1 MTSGSRLPTWKE
13 RENNKK
19 RERRRRAIA
28 ARIFTGLRQ
37 YGNYKLPK
45 HCDNNEVL
53 KALCAEAG
61 WTVEEDGTTY
71 RKGAK
76 PVERMEICAS
86 APASPTSYR
95 ASVEGTSLIPWL
107 KGLSTVARGVGGAT
121 GSTSS
126 SSGLP
131 PLHMGHGG
139 SSSAPV
145 TPPIS
150 SPRAKA
156 NVKSDWDTI
165 CRPDGLPD
173 CPASAFCAAAGM
185 WSHHSP
191 FGSGGNG
198 SLAASNVR
206 LATIGEA
213 PDGCRTPSSD
223 IGDSEPYVLEILNK
237 CSSLKSGRWVNG
249 MRVHSDPGGSTIGI
263 SGNTA
268 QMSDDLSFGAFP
280 VAVAD
285 AISETMSARLWRPG
299 QTQIS
304 PCSSV
309 CGMVEKHSNSRD
321 HAGLAFEVEINPNL
335 TQPSGCNLSSLEGG
349 TSGQDRHRRK
359 MENHLELTLATPV
372 SSP

>member
-1 MTSGSRLPTWKE
+1 MTSGTRLPTWKE

-76 PVERMEICAS
+76 PVERMDICAS

-95 ASVEGTSLIPWL
+95 AAVEGTSLIPWL
-107 KGLSTVARGVGGAT
+107 KGLSTVAGGVGAGT
-121 GSTSS
+121 SSTSS

-131 PLHMGHGG
+131 PLHMSYGG

-150 SPRAKA
+150 SPRAKG
-156 NVKSDWDTI
+156 NVKTEWDTI
-165 CRPDGLPD
+165 CRSDGLPD

-185 WSHHSP
+185 WSHHSS
-191 FGSGGNG
+191 FVSGNSG
-198 SLAASNVR
+198 SLPVSNMR
-206 LATIGEA
+206 LATIGEV

-223 IGDSEPYVLEILNK
+223 VGDSEPYVLEFLNK
-237 CSSLKSGRWVNG
+237 CSSSKSGRWVNG
-249 MRVHSDPGGSTIGI
+249 MRVHSAPGGSAMGI
-263 SGNTA
+263 SGNA
-268 QMSDDLSFGAFP
+268 VRLSDELSFGAFP
-280 VAVAD
+280 IAVAD
-285 AISETMSARLWRPG
+285 AMSDTISGRLWRPG
-299 QTQIS
+299 QTQSS

-309 CGMVEKHSNSRD
+309 CGIVEKHSSAWD
-321 HAGLAFEVEINPNL
+321 HAGLGSEVEAKANSM
-335 TQPSGCNLSSLEGG
+335 QARGCNLNSLEAGMG
-349 TSGQDRHRRK
+349 QQDRNKRK